1 MGGVGG
7 RVVGPVGADDSLPQE
22 LAQIR
27 NVKILVRNLVTGWHT
42 TVPRCLSRAW
52 LRIDTEAFLHDLLRS
67 RIPG

>member
-27 NVKILVRNLVTGWHT
+27 IVKILVRNLVTGWHT
-42 TVPRCLSRAW
+42 TVPRCLRGAL
-52 LRIDTEAFLHDLLRS
+52 LRIDTEAFLHDL
-67 RIPG
+67 